1 MVDEQED
8 ALPETKVQSP
18 TANDSAE
25 IETFLNNRVA
35 GSSAPAVAGPS
46 GLATIRK
53 PAAVP
58 VSVNNHIHD
67 VQKLKQELQDIK
79 DQVSDIYLPYY
90 KINPTNATFL
100 ILFFVSFADN
110 VPGVFGS
117 Y

>member
-1 MVDEQED
+1 MADEQED
-8 ALPETKVQSP
+8 TTPETKTQTA

-25 IETFLNNRVA
+25 IEIFLNNRVA

-53 PAAVP
+53 PATVP

-79 DQVSDIYLPYY
+79 DQVRVAI
-90 KINPTNATFL
+90 
-100 ILFFVSFADN
+100 
-110 VPGVFGS
+110 
-117 Y
+117 